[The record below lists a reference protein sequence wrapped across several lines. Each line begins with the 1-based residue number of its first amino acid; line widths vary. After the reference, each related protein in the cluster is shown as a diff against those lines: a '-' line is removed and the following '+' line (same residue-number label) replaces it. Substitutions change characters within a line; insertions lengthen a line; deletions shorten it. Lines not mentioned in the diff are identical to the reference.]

1 MAIGVASVKLIYV
14 VVVSYT
20 VKIVPLCQ
28 MIGARP
34 SATIYMVYMILK
46 YVTIATRHSLYL
58 IYKVYTSKPSN

>member
-1 MAIGVASVKLIYV
+1 MAIAKGSMVIGVASVKLIYV

-34 SATIYMVYMILK
+34 SATIYME
-46 YVTIATRHSLYL
+46 YVIARGGGTL
-58 IYKVYTSKPSN
+58 